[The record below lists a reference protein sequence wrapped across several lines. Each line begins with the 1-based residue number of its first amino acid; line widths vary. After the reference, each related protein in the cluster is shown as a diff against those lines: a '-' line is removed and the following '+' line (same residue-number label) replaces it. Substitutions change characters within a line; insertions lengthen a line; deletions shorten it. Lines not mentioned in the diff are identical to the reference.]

1 MEVRQEDTEL
11 DLETMHRPDMQWFV
25 VHTLTGQ
32 EAKAQKFL
40 KTQIRSAEMAG
51 LIGDVRMPTEK
62 VTETKNGK
70 KRTIKKKI
78 FPGYVL
84 VEMALYDESGVIDKS
99 NGKRTV
105 VERTWQFL
113 RETPGV
119 IGSWL
124 TQRPLPLTQSE
135 VDAILS
141 DKPAE
146 GEEKPRPK
154 VTFNVDDTVKI
165 NEGAF
170 MGLKGLVS
178 MVDPDKGKLKVE
190 VSVFSRKV
198 PVDVDYWQVEKV
210 AVEEM
215 DNETPAS

>member
-1 MEVRQEDTEL
+1 MKKE
-11 DLETMHRPDMQWFV
+11 WFV
-25 VHTLTGQ
+25 LQTLTGQ
-32 EAKAQKFL
+32 ENKVQTSIKARTALEQMG
-40 KTQIRSAEMAG
+40 EY
-51 LIGDVRMPTEK
+51 IGQCIIPMEK

-70 KRTIKKKI
+70 KRTLNKKV

-84 VEMALYDESGVIDKS
+84 VEMALYGEGPDPAT
-99 NGKRTV
+99 GKRAIM
-105 VERTWQFL
+105 ERTWQFL

-124 TQRPLPLTQSE
+124 MQRPMPLSQAE

-141 DKPAE
+141 TKPMQAV
-146 GEEKPRPK
+146 EKPRPK

-170 MGLKGLVS
+170 MGLTGLVS

-190 VSVFSRKV
+190 VNVFSRKV

-210 AVEEM
+210 SEEDM
-215 DNETPAS
+215 LSQPQE

>member
-1 MEVRQEDTEL
+1 MKKE
-11 DLETMHRPDMQWFV
+11 WFV
-25 VHTLTGQ
+25 LQTLTGQ
-32 EAKAQKFL
+32 ENKVQTSIKARTVQE
-40 KTQIRSAEMAG
+40 EMG
-51 LIGDVRMPTEK
+51 EYVGQCVIPMEK
-62 VTETKNGK
+62 VTETKDGK
-70 KRTIKKKI
+70 KRTLNKKV

-84 VEMALYDESGVIDKS
+84 LEMALYGEGTDPAT
-99 NGKRTV
+99 GKRAV

-113 RETPGV
+113 RETPGI

-124 TQRPLPLTQSE
+124 MQRPTPLSQAE

-141 DKPAE
+141 TKFAQAV
-146 GEEKPRPK
+146 EKPRPK

-170 MGLKGLVS
+170 MGLTGLVS

-190 VSVFSRKV
+190 VNVFSRKV

-210 AVEEM
+210 SEEDM
-215 DNETPAS
+215 LSQPQE